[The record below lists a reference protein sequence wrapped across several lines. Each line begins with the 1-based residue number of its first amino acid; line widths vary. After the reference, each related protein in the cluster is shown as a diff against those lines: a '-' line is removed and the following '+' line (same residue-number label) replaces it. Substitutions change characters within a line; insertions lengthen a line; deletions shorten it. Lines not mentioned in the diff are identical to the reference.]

1 MSTII
6 DALTQRREGLVTQA
20 TAIAQRGVT
29 ESRDL
34 TVEEQTEFD
43 RMFSEAQALEGRIKS
58 IVEGEQNA
66 ADLEASFQRNN
77 PEVRG
82 SQPQTD
88 GAFGKW
94 AREARNGDQF
104 DVERTPGAEQRAVD
118 LRGRGEVRDMSATG
132 GIGKQ
137 SVYSQLWE
145 YAVAGSQILQ
155 SGVTIINTAD
165 GNTIP
170 MPRVTVHATGA
181 SAAAGANITASDAT
195 IDTVDLSV
203 IKRGYITYVPSEL
216 LQDATFDIEGYL
228 SRAAGRELG
237 RIIGTVASAAAIA
250 GFTAS
255 GAVGPTGTASGTL
268 GAQATAGQGA
278 DLLVTLFHSV
288 LPEYRSTASWIFS
301 DTVAALLRRLKDS
314 TGQYIW
320 QNSLVDGDPDRI
332 LGKPVFIDSNLPSWT
347 GVQATDSATKPIY
360 FGDLSSLTV
369 RIAGGLRFE
378 RSNDVAFAKDAVAF
392 RALVRTGAAVLDAN
406 AAKFFIFS

>member
-1 MSTII
+1 MSSTL
-6 DALTQRREGLVTQA
+6 DALTQRRAGLIKESTDL
-20 TAIAQRGVT
+20 AQKGVT
-29 ESRDL
+29 EGRNL
-34 TVEEQTEFD
+34 TADEAIKFD
-43 RMFSEAQALEGRIKS
+43 AMVSEIEALDNRSKAIL
-58 IVEGEQNA
+58 EGEQRA
-66 ADLEASFQRNN
+66 RDIEESFR
-77 PEVRG
+77 PSGKREDERG
-82 SQPQTD
+82 EKQ
-88 GAFGKW
+88 GAFGQW

-104 DVERTPGAEQRAVD
+104 DVERTAGAEQRAVD
-118 LRGRGEVRDMSATG
+118 MYSGRPERRDMSATG
-132 GIGKQ
+132 GIGKA

-237 RIIGTVASAAAIA
+237 RIIGSVASTAAIA
-250 GFTAS
+250 GFTVS

-268 GAQATAGQGA
+268 GAQATALQGA

-288 LPEYRSTASWIFS
+288 LPEYRANGSWIFS

-314 TGQYIW
+314 TGQYVW
-320 QNSLVDGDPDRI
+320 QNSLVAGNPDLI
-332 LGKPVFIDSNLPSWT
+332 LGKPVYIDSNLPSWT
-347 GVQATDSATKPIY
+347 GTPATDSATKPIY

>member
-1 MSTII
+1 MSSTL
-6 DALTQRREGLVTQA
+6 DALTNRRAGLIKESTEL
-20 TAIAQRGVT
+20 AQKGVT
-29 ESRDL
+29 EGRNL
-34 TVEEQTEFD
+34 TADEATKFD
-43 RMFSEAQALEGRIKS
+43 AMVAEIEALDNRSKAIL
-58 IVEGEQNA
+58 EGEQRA
-66 ADLEASFQRNN
+66 RDIEASFTPTGKREEDRDGKQ
-77 PEVRG
+77 
-82 SQPQTD
+82 
-88 GAFGKW
+88 GAFGQW

-118 LRGRGEVRDMSATG
+118 LYSGRSEKRDMSATG
-132 GIGKQ
+132 GISKT

-237 RIIGTVASAAAIA
+237 KIIGSVASTAAIA
-250 GFTAS
+250 GYTVS
-255 GAVGPTGTASGTL
+255 GAVGPTGSASGTL
-268 GAQATAGQGA
+268 GAQATALQGA
-278 DLLVTLFHSV
+278 DLLITLFHSV
-288 LPEYRSTASWIFS
+288 LPEYRTNGSWIFS

-314 TGQYIW
+314 TGQYVW
-320 QNSLVDGDPDRI
+320 QNSLVSGDPDRI

-347 GVQATDSATKPIY
+347 GTPATDSATKPIY

-406 AAKFFIFS
+406 AAKFFVFS

>member
-1 MSTII
+1 
-6 DALTQRREGLVTQA
+6 
-20 TAIAQRGVT
+20 
-29 ESRDL
+29 
-34 TVEEQTEFD
+34 
-43 RMFSEAQALEGRIKS
+43 
-58 IVEGEQNA
+58 
-66 ADLEASFQRNN
+66 
-77 PEVRG
+77 
-82 SQPQTD
+82 
-88 GAFGKW
+88 
-94 AREARNGDQF
+94 
-104 DVERTPGAEQRAVD
+104 
-118 LRGRGEVRDMSATG
+118 
-132 GIGKQ
+132 
-137 SVYSQLWE
+137 
-145 YAVAGSQILQ
+145 
-155 SGVTIINTAD
+155 
-165 GNTIP
+165 

-237 RIIGTVASAAAIA
+237 KIIGSVASAAAIA
-250 GFTAS
+250 GYTVS

-268 GAQATAGQGA
+268 GAQATALQGA
-278 DLLVTLFHSV
+278 DLLITLFHSV
-288 LPEYRSTASWIFS
+288 LPEYRTNGSWIFS

-314 TGQYIW
+314 AGQYVW
-320 QNSLVDGDPDRI
+320 QNSLVNGDPDRI

-347 GVQATDSATKPIY
+347 GTPATDSATKPIY

>member
-1 MSTII
+1 MSSTL
-6 DALTQRREGLVTQA
+6 DALTNRRAGLIKESTEL
-20 TAIAQRGVT
+20 AQKGVT
-29 ESRDL
+29 EGRNL
-34 TVEEQTEFD
+34 TADEATKFD
-43 RMFSEAQALEGRIKS
+43 AMVAEIEALDNRSKAIL
-58 IVEGEQNA
+58 EGEQRA
-66 ADLEASFQRNN
+66 RDIEESFKPSGKREDERDHKQ
-77 PEVRG
+77 
-82 SQPQTD
+82 
-88 GAFGKW
+88 GAFGQW

-104 DVERTPGAEQRAVD
+104 DVERTAGAEQRAVD
-118 LRGRGEVRDMSATG
+118 MYAGRERRDMSATG
-132 GIGKQ
+132 GISKT

-237 RIIGTVASAAAIA
+237 KIIGSVASAAAIA
-250 GFTAS
+250 GYTVS

-268 GAQATAGQGA
+268 GAQATALQGA
-278 DLLVTLFHSV
+278 DLLITLFHSV
-288 LPEYRSTASWIFS
+288 LPEYRTNGSWIFS

-314 TGQYIW
+314 AGQYVW
-320 QNSLVDGDPDRI
+320 QNSLVNGDPDRI

-347 GVQATDSATKPIY
+347 GTPATDSATKPIY

>member
-1 MSTII
+1 MSSTL
-6 DALTQRREGLVTQA
+6 DALTQRRAGLIKESTDL
-20 TAIAQRGVT
+20 AQKGVT
-29 ESRDL
+29 EGRNLTADEAVKFDAMVAEIEALDNRSRAIL
-34 TVEEQTEFD
+34 
-43 RMFSEAQALEGRIKS
+43 
-58 IVEGEQNA
+58 EGEQRA
-66 ADLEASFQRNN
+66 RDIEESFKPSGKREDERDHKQ
-77 PEVRG
+77 
-82 SQPQTD
+82 
-88 GAFGKW
+88 GAFGQW

-118 LRGRGEVRDMSATG
+118 LYSGRAERRDMSATG
-132 GIGKQ
+132 GISKT

-237 RIIGTVASAAAIA
+237 KIIGSVASTAAIA
-250 GFTAS
+250 GYTVS
-255 GAVGPTGTASGTL
+255 GAVGPTGSASGTL
-268 GAQATAGQGA
+268 GAQATALQGA
-278 DLLVTLFHSV
+278 DLLITLFHSV
-288 LPEYRSTASWIFS
+288 LPEYRTNGSWIFS

-314 TGQYIW
+314 TGQYVW
-320 QNSLVDGDPDRI
+320 QNSLVSGDPDRI

-347 GVQATDSATKPIY
+347 GTAATDSGTKPIY